1 MSAIPHEVAHLA
13 GEDFFS
19 APVRTGAS
27 ISPDG
32 TRIAHLAPWRERL
45 NVWVESGDSDE
56 EARCVTT
63 DDNRSVH
70 TYHWTD
76 DPRWLLYEQD
86 GDGDENWHLY
96 RVDLEN
102 PDAEAVDLTPFPGA
116 KIIGFEPQVRRPGK
130 AIGSLNRRK
139 LTAFGL
145 FELDTATGDRTMLA
159 ENPGQVVGWLCTPDG
174 ELYTHTRTVDGD
186 IELARWEAGTGALC
200 PVTTFDGADYPLGV
214 QPFQLTPDGTG
225 AWIGSN
231 RDSDLTR
238 LARLDLVTGEE
249 TPVDSHPFFDLD
261 TRSTVSPSLPSPLIR
276 DRRTGELLGV
286 RYLGERQVIHPL
298 DPRFGAVLENLE
310 KLSDGDLSTLSS
322 DVSGQR
328 WVVAFTHDRDP
339 GVTYYYDHSTGESRL
354 LFRPMPRLEPET
366 LAPMTP
372 VTVLVRDGL
381 ALPSYLTLPTGA
393 EPAGLPLVPL
403 VPLVH
408 GGPWDRDGWG
418 STPWCG
424 YWPRS
429 APYWPKP
436 APSHLAH
443 ERVHPLAFRALIT
456 PADTPFTAAQ
466 ARHPPRRRG
475 RVDKVAFEPRERSM
489 AWSTR
494 EIAEIAGTTLRAVR
508 HYHEVGLLEE
518 PERRANGYKQ
528 YGVAHLIRVLR
539 IKRLTDLGFS
549 LSQIAAMGDL
559 DDQPEE
565 ALRALDTELGATIER
580 LRQARIELGLILRQ
594 AATTDLPSEF
604 AQAAAEA
611 QLSDVDRSFIVV
623 MTRIL
628 GPQGLRAYSELLRSR
643 PTYPLASKFA
653 ALPAN
658 ADEQTRQDLAERTA
672 PYVRALHAEHPGLRN
687 AHADAPSGA
696 HFAAQ
701 TIGKAIEDLYN
712 SAQLDV
718 LRRMQPLLHAAP
730 DPPHP
735 PARRASIDTA

>member
-32 TRIAHLAPWRERL
+32 TRIAYLAPWRERL

-76 DPRWLLYEQD
+76 DPRWLLYE
-86 GDGDENWHLY
+86 
-96 RVDLEN
+96 
-102 PDAEAVDLTPFPGA
+102 
-116 KIIGFEPQVRRPGK
+116 
-130 AIGSLNRRK
+130 
-139 LTAFGL
+139 
-145 FELDTATGDRTMLA
+145 LDTATGDRTMLA
-159 ENPGQVVGWLCTPDG
+159 EYPGQVAGWLCTPDG

-186 IELARWEAGTGALC
+186 IELARWEARTGTLC

-225 AWIGSN
+225 AWIGSK
-231 RDSDLTR
+231 
-238 LARLDLVTGEE
+238 
-249 TPVDSHPFFDLD
+249 
-261 TRSTVSPSLPSPLIR
+261 SLPSPLIR

-298 DPRFGAVLENLE
+298 DPHLGAVLENLE

-339 GVTYYYDHSTGESRL
+339 GVTYYYDHPTGESRL
-354 LFRPMPRLEPET
+354 LLGRI
-366 LAPMTP
+366 
-372 VTVLVRDGL
+372 
-381 ALPSYLTLPTGA
+381 
-393 EPAGLPLVPL
+393 
-403 VPLVH
+403 
-408 GGPWDRDGWG
+408 
-418 STPWCG
+418 
-424 YWPRS
+424 
-429 APYWPKP
+429 
-436 APSHLAH
+436 H
-443 ERVHPLAFRALIT
+443 ECVHPLAFRALST
-456 PADTPFTAAQ
+456 PADPTPFTAAR
-466 ARHPPRRRG
+466 ARHPPRRRD
-475 RVDKVAFEPRERSM
+475 RVDGLAFEPREGSM

-565 ALRALDTELGATIER
+565 ALRALDTELAATIER
-580 LRQARIELGLILRQ
+580 LRRARIELGLILRQ

-604 AQAAAEA
+604 APAAAEA

-628 GPQGLRAYSELLRSR
+628 GPQGLRAYSGLLRSR

-653 ALPAN
+653 ALPAD

-687 AHADAPSGA
+687 AHADAPGGA

-712 SAQLDV
+712 PAQLDV
-718 LRRMQPLLHAAP
+718 LRRLQPLLHAAP

-735 PARRASIDTA
+735 PARRALIDTA